1 MSLPPIGASISV
13 TSTAENGEIGKFFGT
28 YSPENDQFVLR
39 PLPGKRYIQQFPMF
53 MDQGFGWDYEIN
65 YGLYKEVDPLQY
77 PVDLWGYDRM
87 EFLPGTFTW
96 ALHESFDRT
105 DNQDEILSDIDKVN
119 SQNFSFSQNFSTLI
133 YRKNAEVIKALV
145 RKYPRSLKIIDDR
158 NGLTYELLHELMEE
172 NGTWLEYVHNE
183 YKTRDI
189 CLAAIRQTFKA
200 FKFIP
205 QKIKDDNPIFY
216 EIAIE
221 HNPRFI
227 DDVPVQVVTEEMIR
241 TALTKNP
248 NVSDLPSMKLHLSKL
263 PDYKD
268 VTIPPS
274 LKRQLSATQTNQ
286 GNQGV
291 CGRHAFSRVIVKN
304 LFELILPLE
313 ADREQEYDCN
323 RFLATAAL
331 VPTAQNFKVI
341 NLSELNPKDC
351 SFSGYIKILLFL
363 HCFFLFQQHIS
374 TVEGR
379 SKGWLECIQVSSLYE
394 HLYTSIEIPNIT
406 HTQYHDLND
415 TLHTLE
421 RVQQKYGI
429 SLVTFHFKDVT
440 LENIKK
446 ITDRGLYLMLR
457 IEDSSNPEDTH
468 AAHFVIIVGAFD
480 EYMLVK
486 NSWGDDRIYTI
497 KFGYPFFLKFKTYD
511 VLTDCSFVI
520 PVQQP
525 DNEDFEDLTHV
536 DFYLQKYDELKTL
549 FHGITVNVIN
559 KSCPSKYEEPVEC
572 DTTNS
577 FRQQSTIFHPDK
589 NPRCRKDAEAKFK
602 KLGELCKTIE
612 RHTSQRLI
620 GSGTRKTKGKQSRKK
635 HRPKKG
641 TRRHN
646 SEM

>member
-53 MDQGFGWDYEIN
+53 MSQELGWKYEWDYPF
-65 YGLYKEVDPLQY
+65 YKKVDPLQY
-77 PVDLWGYDRM
+77 PVDLWGYDSM
-87 EFLPGTFTW
+87 IFPPGTFTW
-96 ALHESFDRT
+96 ALHQSFDRT

-119 SQNFSFSQNFSTLI
+119 SQNFSFSQNFSMLK

-158 NGLTYELLHELMEE
+158 NGLTYDLLHELMEE
-172 NGTWLEYVHNE
+172 NGTWLEYVQNE
-183 YKTRDI
+183 YKTLDI
-189 CLAAIRQTFKA
+189 CLAAIRQTVKA

-205 QKIKDDNPIFY
+205 QKIKDNPIFY

-227 DDVPVQVVTEEMIR
+227 EEVPFQTVTEEMIR

-248 NVSDLPSMKLHLSKL
+248 NVIDLPSMKLKISKL

-268 VTIPPS
+268 ATIPLS

-286 GNQGV
+286 GSQGV

-304 LFELILPLE
+304 LFELILPLQ

-323 RFLATAAL
+323 RFLATAEL
-331 VPTAQNFKVI
+331 VPTAQNVKVM

-363 HCFFLFQQHIS
+363 HCFFLFQQHIP

-379 SKGWLECIQVSSLYE
+379 GKGWLECIQVSSLYE

-421 RVQQKYGI
+421 RTQQKYGI

-468 AAHFVIIVGAFD
+468 GAHFVIIVGAFD

-497 KFGYPFFLKFKTYD
+497 KFGYPFYLGFKTYD

-536 DFYLQKYDELKTL
+536 DVYLQKYDELNTL
-549 FHGITVNVIN
+549 FHGITVNVMN
-559 KSCPSKYEEPVEC
+559 KSCPSKYKEPVEC
-572 DTTNS
+572 DTIS
-577 FRQQSTIFHPDK
+577 FRKQSTIFHPDK
-589 NPRCRKDAEAKFK
+589 NPRCRKDAETKFK
-602 KLGELCKTIE
+602 KLGELCKTE
-612 RHTSQRLI
+612 RTSQRLLI
-620 GSGTRKTKGKQSRKK
+620 GSGTRKVRKIHKRLHSRRCK
-635 HRPKKG
+635 
-641 TRRHN
+641 TRKSR
-646 SEM
+646 